1 MSLIPPLFSES
12 TIKKHSITIRQIAT
26 GNLSARKSLKIGMNV
41 VALCCVFFLFAQYNA
56 RGSASSGEKT
66 MLMVAG
72 AVGALSITTIGFW
85 EFLVFTKEEKAEDR
99 ADGEV
104 NENPP
109 PLPVLKLHRG
119 FQIVALTG
127 TSTYA
132 GLGMCQAIT
141 LNTTFDSI
149 QSILFPFILLLFVIG
164 LISDPRKKSPK
175 LEVFCFGVFVLSE
188 VSAFSYSLRIGKNGK
203 VRLVRGPPPRRPT
216 THPYHDTPLPLH
228 HDICPNPQT
237 PRCPCSFTQA
247 LMSVLQFF
255 VWQIAFAF
263 ALKGRATVAALTD
276 ANLTKFLLE
285 SVIENMMKNVA
296 GMLFVTFR
304 GLNCVMET
312 RSLKECS
319 STLLSSMYIC
329 SYFAVFVGIKM
340 VIGAMSERQ
349 KRDHA
354 VSWEKLIIMKHV
366 NIRHKVN
373 GLFLTLTAIVGMFL
387 FCLMESA
394 DDDTTDRAKT
404 ATMVWILGL
413 IGTMSVIISIL
424 TETFVLVSAKDGE
437 NGGEEVKEE
446 DVVENDSMNVKGE
459 IVVEGENML

>member
-1 MSLIPPLFSES
+1 
-12 TIKKHSITIRQIAT
+12 
-26 GNLSARKSLKIGMNV
+26 
-41 VALCCVFFLFAQYNA
+41 
-56 RGSASSGEKT
+56 
-66 MLMVAG
+66 
-72 AVGALSITTIGFW
+72 
-85 EFLVFTKEEKAEDR
+85 
-99 ADGEV
+99 
-104 NENPP
+104 
-109 PLPVLKLHRG
+109 
-119 FQIVALTG
+119 
-127 TSTYA
+127 
-132 GLGMCQAIT
+132 
-141 LNTTFDSI
+141 
-149 QSILFPFILLLFVIG
+149 
-164 LISDPRKKSPK
+164 
-175 LEVFCFGVFVLSE
+175 
-188 VSAFSYSLRIGKNGK
+188 
-203 VRLVRGPPPRRPT
+203 
-216 THPYHDTPLPLH
+216 
-228 HDICPNPQT
+228 
-237 PRCPCSFTQA
+237 
-247 LMSVLQFF
+247 
-255 VWQIAFAF
+255 
-263 ALKGRATVAALTD
+263 
-276 ANLTKFLLE
+276 
-285 SVIENMMKNVA
+285 MKNVA

-424 TETFVLVSAKDGE
+424 TETFVLPKRNDKKHKAFLIGHFVQFAVVSELIAVIGNIRAGRMAGAVFNLLRIPLYCLGLRLIFRLREALARLPANDLSDFLVFTFSR
-437 NGGEEVKEE
+437 GGECLVTITFFLLE
-446 DVVENDSMNVKGE
+446 DVTCWIEELDDERCTNTNASALYLSVIVLMATLTSIVRRSSPKEVRDEVAMTKERLALFHLSRAEQVQFSCIFLTAIAALILLSNLGVPGKENAANSFFGMGGFICFAVVFVIEARSLIRAEKVRMSGGYRPNQFNIFRMRAGSRHLSSGGLSKSSRFGE
-459 IVVEGENML
+459 FV